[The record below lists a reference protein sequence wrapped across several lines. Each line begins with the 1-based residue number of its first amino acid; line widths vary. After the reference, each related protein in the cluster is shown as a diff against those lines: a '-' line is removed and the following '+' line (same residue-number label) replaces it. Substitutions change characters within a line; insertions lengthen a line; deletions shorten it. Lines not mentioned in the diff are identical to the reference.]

1 MRSQDFVH
9 VSMKN
14 DESDFSCANGTNCTR
29 VRVTVSKKKKTLSL
43 CPHEHIARM
52 LSGKTSA
59 PASAESGEDDDDDEK
74 DLSDEKEW
82 LENSAKYVFDNY
94 RVDFSDSNM
103 RRLEE
108 KVMEKNK
115 SGDWSRLYQVC

>member
-1 MRSQDFVH
+1 M
-9 VSMKN
+9 
-14 DESDFSCANGTNCTR
+14 
-29 VRVTVSKKKKTLSL
+29 TVSKKKKTLSM
-43 CPHEHIARM
+43 CPHEHIAMM

-59 PASAESGEDDDDDEK
+59 PASAESDEDDDDDEK